1 MERDSGTTEALGLRE
16 RKKLETRR
24 AIRSAALDYALE
36 HGLENLTVEIIAEEV
51 GISSRTFFNYFS
63 SKEEALVTD
72 TSKITERLR
81 PLIDQRP
88 IDEPPFRTM
97 RIVFTETDPLAL
109 TGADRQ
115 RALARMKLVHQ
126 DIGLMRHQMTQQI
139 RFERDLAAILAE
151 RFQSDVETD
160 PRPELLAGV
169 TGSIFGTAIRR
180 WAKGSPGTL
189 LEILRDAF
197 DQVEN
202 GGLNEP
208 HSTTA

>member
-151 RFQSDVETD
+151 RFQTDVETD

-169 TGSIFGTAIRR
+169 TGSIVGTAIRR